1 MSVRKIRIA
10 IKKIFRRDLLQ
21 VVPQML
27 EYSDTQIRFFTVIC
41 IDRLYYVKNGGHVN
55 QHGYVDIVA
64 ATYKKN
70 KKLKAFF

>member
-1 MSVRKIRIA
+1 
-10 IKKIFRRDLLQ
+10 
-21 VVPQML
+21 ML

-64 ATYKKN
+64 ATYKKT